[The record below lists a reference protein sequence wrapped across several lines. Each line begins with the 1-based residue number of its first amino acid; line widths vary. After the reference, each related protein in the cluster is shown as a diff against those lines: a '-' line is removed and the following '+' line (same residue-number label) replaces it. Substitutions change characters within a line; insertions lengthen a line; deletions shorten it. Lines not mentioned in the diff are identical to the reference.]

1 MNKSLKVKLGLIVVL
16 IIVYLA
22 LVTIAFQGFSRE
34 VQFLEKS
41 PRNVVMIDA
50 WSFNNGS
57 GREGYEG
64 RFIDDKTK
72 IEFTYRIDSWG
83 YQSYKKNPVPTSG
96 VLNISDNTL
105 GINEKGWVKYF
116 LAIMLLTLG
125 MSAGIVITAIS
136 LRFQRG
142 FAHELRCY
150 LRGDNP

>member
-1 MNKSLKVKLGLIVVL
+1 MSKSLKVKLGLIVVL

-96 VLNISDNTL
+96 VLNISDSTL
-105 GINEKGWVKYF
+105 GLNSTGWVQYF
-116 LAIMLLTLG
+116 LAILFLTVV
-125 MSAGIVITAIS
+125 AGVLVAVVVFN
-136 LRFQRG
+136 LRLESG
-142 FAHELRCY
+142 FAREVRLHLKSAKK
-150 LRGDNP
+150 